1 MDTHKIYKLMR
12 EIKIKI
18 FGSQGVDPNIW
29 MKGSRSEYMD
39 ERELIRIYGWEG
51 VDQNIWMRGNR
62 GEYMDE
68 RE

>member
-39 ERELIRIYGWEG
+39 ERELIRIYG
-51 VDQNIWMRGNR
+51 
-62 GEYMDE
+62 
-68 RE
+68 